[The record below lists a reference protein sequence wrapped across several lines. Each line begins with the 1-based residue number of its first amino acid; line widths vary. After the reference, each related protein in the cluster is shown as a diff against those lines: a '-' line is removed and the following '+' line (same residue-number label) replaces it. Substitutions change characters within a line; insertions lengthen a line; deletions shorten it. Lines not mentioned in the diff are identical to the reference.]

1 MTRDDEIR
9 RAAIHDLLCQSTLDI
24 PGFEQAWDIEF
35 ATYFAPEL
43 AQMQTLEH
51 DGLVELTD
59 DSIDITPRGRFLAR
73 IIAMRFDRHLR
84 EAKSLAKFSRVI

>member
-1 MTRDDEIR
+1 MTRDEEIR
-9 RAAIHDLLCQSTLDI
+9 HATIHDLVCQSTLNI
-24 PGFEQAWDIEF
+24 PNFELAWKIDF

-43 AQMQTLEH
+43 EQMQTLER
-51 DGLVELTD
+51 DGLIKHTE

-84 EAKSLAKFSRVI
+84 EAKSIAIFSRVM